1 MLKTYADRAALY
13 VRASTEHQNYST
25 EHQEAALREYAVAHG
40 FMVVKVYR
48 DKGRSG
54 LTLDG
59 RAGLLELL
67 TDIQAGRAD
76 FNMVLVYDVS
86 RWGRFQDVDESAYYE
101 YACRR
106 AGIAVAYCAEPFT
119 NDGSPLA
126 AVLKGLKRA
135 MAAEYSREL
144 SAKVFRA
151 QCRLTEA
158 GFKQGG
164 LAGYG
169 LRRIV
174 ISAAGQPKGLLGA
187 GERKSMPTDR
197 VTYARGPDDEVVVI
211 HRIYDMYLIERMS
224 DTSIA
229 RRLNQEEIANEF
241 GRTWSPYHIKQ
252 VLTNDK
258 YAGTLVFNRS
268 TQRLKSSRR
277 ANEQAS
283 WVKVDNAFD
292 AIVSREQLE
301 AARAERNHRRRQ
313 WSDDE
318 MLDVLRQI
326 FVEHGKVT
334 LDLINASGGPAV
346 KSYAFR
352 FNGITSAMGLAG
364 VSWPSLTRGTITR
377 YRMRCITRDMTIE
390 IERCAAAAKA
400 EVEKLS
406 PRTYRLN
413 GITARL
419 LCTRC
424 RYERSHPCWK
434 VALVHKPAVDFIIW
448 VRADP
453 TNERI
458 EGTYLIPVADFPDQ
472 RYIWPSARSLAKY
485 EQYAHSSIAA
495 IFGLQPAARVKGNSA
510 SNREVTMQ

>member
-1 MLKTYADRAALY
+1 MLKTYASTAALY
-13 VRASTEHQNYST
+13 LRASTEHQNYST
-25 EHQEAALREYAVAHG
+25 EHQEAALREYAMAHELT
-40 FMVVKVYR
+40 VVKMYR

-67 TDIQAGRAD
+67 TDIQASRAD
-76 FNMVLVYDVS
+76 FSVVLVYDVS

-174 ISAAGQPKGLLGA
+174 ISAAGQPKALLGV

-197 VTYARGPDDEVVVI
+197 VTYAKGPDNEVAII
-211 HRIYDMYLIERMS
+211 HRIYDMYLTESMS

-229 RRLNQEEIANEF
+229 RRLNLEGVHNEF
-241 GRTWSPYHIKQ
+241 GRTWSPYHVKQ

-258 YAGTLVFNRS
+258 YTGTLVFNRS

-277 ANEQAS
+277 ANAQAA
-283 WVKVDNAFD
+283 WVRVEDAFD
-292 AIVSREQLE
+292 AIVPRELLE
-301 AARAERNHRRRQ
+301 DARAERNRRRRQ

-326 FVEHGKVT
+326 FVEHGTVT
-334 LDLINASGGPAV
+334 PDLINASGGPAV

-364 VSWPSLTRGTITR
+364 VTWPSLTGSTITR

-390 IERCAAAAKA
+390 LERSAAAVNAL
-400 EVEKLS
+400 VEKLS
-406 PRTYRLN
+406 PRTFRLN
-413 GITARL
+413 GVTVRL

-434 VALVHKPAVDFIIW
+434 VALVHQPAVDFIIW
-448 VRADP
+448 VRAD
-453 TNERI
+453 TSNEQVDGI
-458 EGTYLIPVADFPDQ
+458 YLIPTADFPNHL
-472 RYIWPSARSLAKY
+472 YIWPSARSLARY
-485 EQYAHSSIAA
+485 QQYAHASIATM
-495 IFGLQPAARVKGNSA
+495 FGCK
-510 SNREVTMQ
+510 

>member
-1 MLKTYADRAALY
+1 MMKTYASTAALY
-13 VRASTEHQNYST
+13 LRVSTEHQNYST
-25 EHQEAALREYAVAHG
+25 EHQEAALPEYAMAHELT
-40 FMVVKVYR
+40 VVKMYR

-67 TDIQAGRAD
+67 TDIQASRAD
-76 FNMVLVYDVS
+76 FSVVLVYDVS

-174 ISAAGQPKGLLGA
+174 ISAAGQPKALLGV
-187 GERKSMPTDR
+187 GERKSIPTDR
-197 VTYARGPDDEVVVI
+197 VTYAKGPDNEVAII
-211 HRIYDMYLIERMS
+211 HRIYEMYLVERMS

-229 RRLNQEEIANEF
+229 RRLNLEGVENEF
-241 GRTWSPYHIKQ
+241 GRTWSPYHVKQ

-277 ANEQAS
+277 ANAQAA
-283 WVKVDNAFD
+283 WVKVEDAFD
-292 AIVSREQLE
+292 AIVSRELLE
-301 AARAERNHRRRQ
+301 DARAERNRRRRQ

-318 MLDVLRQI
+318 MLNVLRQI
-326 FVEHGKVT
+326 FVEHGTVT
-334 LDLINASGGPAV
+334 PDLINASGGPAV

-364 VSWPSLTRGTITR
+364 VTWPSLTGSTITR

-390 IERCAAAAKA
+390 LERSAAAVNAL
-400 EVEKLS
+400 VEKLS
-406 PRTYRLN
+406 PRTFRLN
-413 GITARL
+413 GVTARL

-434 VALVHKPAVDFIIW
+434 VALAHQPPVDFIIW
-448 VRADP
+448 VRAD
-453 TNERI
+453 TSNERVDGI
-458 EGTYLIPVADFPDQ
+458 YLIPTADFPDHL
-472 RYIWPSARSLAKY
+472 YIWPSARSLARY
-485 EQYAHSSIAA
+485 QQYAHTSIATM
-495 IFGLQPAARVKGNSA
+495 FGCK
-510 SNREVTMQ
+510 